1 MENAS
6 YIALSH
12 QVALNNEMA
21 VVANN
26 IANIGTPGF
35 RREGMIFAEYLAK
48 TGKTAA
54 RAETL
59 SYVSERGL
67 ARNVMSGPIEET
79 GNALDVAIA
88 GNALF
93 VVETREGQ
101 RYTRSGHF
109 RLDPT
114 GQIITQS
121 GDVVQGANGPLAI
134 QPDATEIIIADDGT
148 VSTDRGQVGQLQ
160 LVRFDNDRQLE
171 KAGNGL
177 YRASAAP
184 GPALDASI
192 IQGSIERANVQ
203 PVLEI
208 TRMIE
213 IMRLYQSNQNLIQME
228 HDRQKR
234 VIEMLPAFT
243 G

>member
-12 QVALNNEMA
+12 QVALHDEMA
-21 VVANN
+21 VIANN
-26 IANIGTPGF
+26 IANVGTPGF
-35 RREGMIFAEYLAK
+35 RREGLVFAEFLAK
-48 TGKTAA
+48 PGKPAA
-54 RAETL
+54 RTETL
-59 SYVSERGL
+59 SYVNEQGL
-67 ARNVMSGPIEET
+67 ARNVTSGPIEET
-79 GNALDVAIA
+79 GSALDVAIA
-88 GNALF
+88 GDAFF
-93 VVETREGQ
+93 VVDTRNGQ
-101 RYTRSGHF
+101 RFTRSGHF

-121 GDVVQGANGPLAI
+121 GDVVQGANGPLI
-134 QPDATEIIIADDGT
+134 IPPDASEISIADDGM
-148 VSTDRGQVGQLQ
+148 VSTDRGTVGQMQ

-171 KAGNGL
+171 KTGNGL
-177 YRASAAP
+177 YRTNAAP
-184 GPALDASI
+184 QPVTNVSL

-228 HDRQKR
+228 HERQKR
-234 VIEMLPAFT
+234 VIETLPSMN